1 MRLFSFALLLI
12 TIVSCTK
19 DPHRYIGSDNGN
31 IWLMDEMSV
40 TISDNGVTIADTLVS
55 SGEFTF
61 NKLKNKDT
69 DGNGLVSR
77 FEFNG
82 TSWSTDVEEE
92 SFIWEM
98 DGDNTILLNYQDG
111 RNETITVVKSE
122 KKTQE
127 WTSESVETGD
137 DVVRS
142 YTLTLN

>member
-1 MRLFSFALLLI
+1 
-12 TIVSCTK
+12 
-19 DPHRYIGSDNGN
+19 
-31 IWLMDEMSV
+31 
-40 TISDNGVTIADTLVS
+40 
-55 SGEFTF
+55 
-61 NKLKNKDT
+61 
-69 DGNGLVSR
+69 
-77 FEFNG
+77 
-82 TSWSTDVEEE
+82 
-92 SFIWEM
+92 M